1 MKKVLILSF
10 LLTISFHFLGCKSE
24 TKKEEKKV
32 EIVKKAA
39 FSLKES
45 KNEINFTAYKT
56 TEKVPVKG
64 QFKKVNIISGG
75 EGNSVKEAI
84 NNTEFSIPVSSLFTK
99 DTSRDFKIKKF
110 FFAIMDQT
118 TLLSGKLVVENDSI
132 GYTSIKMNGITNKV
146 PFSYTIVENAF
157 SMNATIDINKWNASA
172 ALKSLN
178 EACKDLHKGTDSIS
192 KTWSD
197 VALNIVSTF

>member
-10 LLTISFHFLGCKSE
+10 LLAISFNFLGCKSE

-32 EIVKKAA
+32 EIEKKAA

-45 KNEINFTAYKT
+45 KNKIEFTAYKT
-56 TEKVPVKG
+56 TEKIPVKG
-64 QFKKVNIISGG
+64 EFKKVTIISGG
-75 EGNSVKEAI
+75 EGNSIKEAI

-110 FFAIMDQT
+110 FFAVMDQT
-118 TLLSGKLVVENDSI
+118 KLMSGNLVIENDSV
-132 GYTSIKMNGITNKV
+132 GHTNIKMNGVSNKV
-146 PFSYTIVENAF
+146 PFSYTIVENEF
-157 SMNATIDINKWNASA
+157 SMNATIDINQWNASA
-172 ALKSLN
+172 ALNSLN

-197 VALNIVSTF
+197 VALHIVSTF

>member
-10 LLTISFHFLGCKSE
+10 LFTLSFHFLGCKSE

-32 EIVKKAA
+32 ETIKKAA

-45 KNEINFTAYKT
+45 KNNIEFTAYKT

-75 EGNSVKEAI
+75 EGNSIKEAI
-84 NNTEFSIPVSSLFTK
+84 NNTEFSVPVSSLFTE

-110 FFAIMDQT
+110 FFAVMDQT

-132 GYTSIKMNGITNKV
+132 GYTTIKMNGVTNKV
-146 PFSYTIVENAF
+146 PFSYTIVENEF
-157 SMNATIDINKWNASA
+157 SMNATMDIQKWNAAA
-172 ALKSLN
+172 ALNSLN
-178 EACKDLHKGTDSIS
+178 EACKDLHKGKDSIS

-197 VALNIVSTF
+197 VALHIVSAF

>member
-1 MKKVLILSF
+1 MKKVLIASF
-10 LLTISFHFLGCKSE
+10 LFIISVHFLGCKSE
-24 TKKEEKKV
+24 AKKEEKKV
-32 EIVKKAA
+32 EVVKKAA

-45 KNEINFTAYKT
+45 KNNIEFTAYKT
-56 TEKVPVKG
+56 TEKIPVTG
-64 QFKKVNIISGG
+64 QFKKVNIVSGG
-75 EGNSVKEAI
+75 EGNTIKEAI

-110 FFAIMDQT
+110 FFAVMDQT

-132 GYTSIKMNGITNKV
+132 GHTTIKMNGVSNKV
-146 PFSYTIVENAF
+146 PFTYTIVENEF
-157 SMNATIDINKWNASA
+157 SMNATIDIQQWNASA

-178 EACKDLHKGTDSIS
+178 EACKDLHKAADSIS